1 MWPAARQAPGVKL
14 LDLCCGAGLAADGY
28 TQAGADIW
36 VGVDIHP
43 QPEYPYRFWQADAL
57 HVLSAREWMSDNIDA
72 IHASF
77 PCQAHTRAKH
87 LRDAQGGESRFD
99 DLLTPGLAL
108 LRELDVPW
116 ICENVPGAPMEP
128 RDGEWLTMLCG
139 SMFGLK
145 VQRHRLFLTNWPL
158 FAPGTCNHK
167 AFETDPNTGKPRPW
181 GVYHVPGDSIPK
193 GGRTCRDAKHAQEC
207 MGVERDV
214 SWQGLKEGL
223 PPAYTRWIGTQ
234 LLDWLRSA

>member
-1 MWPAARQAPGVKL
+1 MSPRL

-28 TQAGADIW
+28 IEAGFDP
-36 VGVDIHP
+36 VMGVDLHP
-43 QPEYPYRFWQADAL
+43 QLEYPGMFMQGDAL
-57 HVLSAREWMSDNIDA
+57 GWLRSPMLRVYDHFAA

-87 LRDAQGGESRFD
+87 LRAAQGGTSRFE

-108 LRELDVPW
+108 LRELDIPW
-116 ICENVPGAPMEP
+116 VCENVPGAPMEP
-128 RDGEWLTMLCG
+128 HDGEHLVVLCG

-145 VQRHRLFLTNWPL
+145 VQRHRLFLANFPIS
-158 FAPGTCNHK
+158 APGPCDHST
-167 AFETDPNTGKPRPW
+167 FELDPVTGKPRPW

-193 GGRTCRDAKHAQEC
+193 GGRTCRDAAHAREC
-207 MGVERDV
+207 MGVTREV

-223 PPAYTRWIGTQ
+223 PPAYTRWIGSQ
-234 LLDWLRSA
+234 LLAHIEDHQ

>member
-1 MWPAARQAPGVKL
+1 MRPAQGQAPRMRL
-14 LDLCCGAGLAADGY
+14 LDLCCGAGLASDGY
-28 TQAGADIW
+28 AQAGFDM
-36 VGVDIHP
+36 VGVDLFA
-43 QPEYPYRFWQADAL
+43 QPEYPYEFRQADAFTTTWVG
-57 HVLSAREWMSDNIDA
+57 HDA

-87 LRDAQGGESRFD
+87 LRTAQGGTSRFD

-108 LRELDVPW
+108 LRGLDIPW
-116 ICENVPGAPMEP
+116 VCENVPGAPMEP